1 MILWNEKQKKRHFSG
16 VNEMFSGI
24 IILVLEKGPMKKY
37 NSPDQNSVPKKR
49 LSEDQVDANDSKY
62 KEVHKHEETCWRG
75 GLDGFLNAAKEFD
88 GALPFLNFGVV
99 KTLMKMLG
107 SIQRVTK
114 NILRFI
120 LCYSFAY

>member
-1 MILWNEKQKKRHFSG
+1 
-16 VNEMFSGI
+16 MFSGI

-75 GLDGFLNAAKEFD
+75 GLDGFLNAAKELG